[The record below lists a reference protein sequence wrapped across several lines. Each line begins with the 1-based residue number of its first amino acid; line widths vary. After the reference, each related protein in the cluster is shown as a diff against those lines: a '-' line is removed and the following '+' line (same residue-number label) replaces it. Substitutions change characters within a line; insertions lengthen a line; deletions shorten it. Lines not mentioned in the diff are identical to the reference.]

1 MSGADRGRERR
12 GREPNIRARHEEET
26 EAMERDD
33 AWHMTDDLM
42 VEDGKGDP
50 FAAAIRATRM
60 AMIVTD
66 PRRADNPIVFVND
79 AFLRLTGY
87 ERDEI
92 MGRNCRFLQ
101 GPDTDPDAIR
111 QLREAVDA
119 RRDIALDILNYR
131 RDGSPFWNALYM
143 SPVVTKGGDLHYFFA
158 SQLDVT
164 DRVDAQM
171 RTQTEKEHFERE
183 VAKRTR
189 ELSEAL
195 AAKTMLVHEV
205 DHRVKNNLQ
214 MVASLLTMQTRSITD
229 PVARDAMKSMLTRVE
244 ALGTVHKRLY
254 QSHDVERFDVAEF
267 ARELATDLVR
277 GSGRAGITLH
287 LDLEPVEVPVEKAP
301 PVALMMN
308 ELITNALKHAFPD
321 NRPGRLSITVRPDG
335 RYFGIRI
342 VDDGIG
348 MPEEVVSARSFGKRL
363 IESLARQLN
372 ASIAWQAGDPG
383 TVIDVRLP
391 QESPDPK
398 ASP

>member
-1 MSGADRGRERR
+1 
-12 GREPNIRARHEEET
+12 
-26 EAMERDD
+26 MERDD

-60 AMIVTD
+60 PMIVTD
-66 PRRADNPIVFVND
+66 PRRDDNPIVFVND
-79 AFLRLTGY
+79 AFLRLSGY
-87 ERDEI
+87 ERAEV

-101 GPDTDPDAIR
+101 GPDTDPNAIA
-111 QLREAVDA
+111 QLRDAVSA
-119 RRDIALDILNYR
+119 RRDIALDIQNYR
-131 RDGSPFWNALYM
+131 KDGSPFWNALYM
-143 SPVVTKGGDLHYFFA
+143 SPVFTKAGDLHYFFA

-164 DRVDAQM
+164 DRVDAQA
-171 RTQTEKEHFERE
+171 RTQNEKEHFERE

-214 MVASLLTMQTRSITD
+214 MVASLLSMQTRSIVD
-229 PVARDAMKSMLTRVE
+229 PSARDAMKSMLTRVE

-254 QSHDVERFDVAEF
+254 QSNDVERFDVAEF

-277 GSGRAGITLH
+277 GSGRTGISLH

-321 NRPGRLSITVRPDG
+321 NRPGRLSVTVQPDG
-335 RYFGIRI
+335 RYFGIKI
-342 VDDGIG
+342 LDEGVG
-348 MPEEVVSARSFGKRL
+348 MPQEIVGARSFGKRL

-372 ASIAWQAGDPG
+372 ASIAWQPGKPG
-383 TVIDVRLP
+383 TLIDIRLP
-391 QESPDPK
+391 RDSAAGKDM
-398 ASP
+398 ASGTDSATGKDGP

>member
-1 MSGADRGRERR
+1 MEQPNGDGCTRSGVAVIFRHLGVPCNEARAAPPVPCGGAMLAASRTDRDDGGAGVEGPSRS
-12 GREPNIRARHEEET
+12 RAEG
-26 EAMERDD
+26 EARDDGTDD
-33 AWHMTDDLM
+33 AWHLTGDLM

-60 AMIVTD
+60 PMIVTD
-66 PRRADNPIVFVND
+66 PRRDDNPIVFVND

-87 ERDEI
+87 GRDEI

-101 GPDTDPDAIR
+101 GPDTDPNAIQ

-119 RRDIALDILNYR
+119 RRDIAVDILNYR
-131 RDGSPFWNALYM
+131 KDGSPFWNALYM
-143 SPVVTKGGDLHYFFA
+143 SPVITEGGDLHYFFA

-171 RTQTEKEHFERE
+171 RTQNEKEHFERE
-183 VAKRTR
+183 VARRTR

-229 PVARDAMKSMLTRVE
+229 PAARDAMKSMLTRVE

-277 GSGRAGITLH
+277 GSGRAGH
-287 LDLEPVEVPVEKAP
+287 QPAS
-301 PVALMMN
+301 
-308 ELITNALKHAFPD
+308 
-321 NRPGRLSITVRPDG
+321 RPGAG
-335 RYFGIRI
+335 GGAGGEGAAGGA
-342 VDDGIG
+342 DD
-348 MPEEVVSARSFGKRL
+348 ERAHHQR
-363 IESLARQLN
+363 A
-372 ASIAWQAGDPG
+372 QA
-383 TVIDVRLP
+383 RLP
-391 QESPDPK
+391 RQPARPPLDHRPAGRPPFRHPDRR
-398 ASP
+398 

>member
-1 MSGADRGRERR
+1 
-12 GREPNIRARHEEET
+12 
-26 EAMERDD
+26 MERDD
-33 AWHMTDDLM
+33 AWHLTGDLM
-42 VEDGKGDP
+42 VEHGKGDP

-60 AMIVTD
+60 PMIVTD
-66 PRRADNPIVFVND
+66 PRRDDNPIVFVND

-87 ERDEI
+87 ERGEI

-101 GPDTDPDAIR
+101 GPDTDPNAIQ

-119 RRDIALDILNYR
+119 RRDIAVDILNYR
-131 RDGSPFWNALYM
+131 KDGSPFWNALYM
-143 SPVVTKGGDLHYFFA
+143 SPVITKSGDLHYFFA

-342 VDDGIG
+342 VDDGVG